1 MNLDFW
7 EPVSR
12 SAVINVRE
20 AAKEQRI
27 LDIWKLDYNF
37 VKAYILFLLLGL
49 QLGDIMFKTPQRT
62 TIIQSNQPLVKS
74 WGRGGT
80 TKKETTLSARN
91 IYT

>member
-20 AAKEQRI
+20 AAKERWV

-37 VKAYILFLLLGL
+37 IKPCILFLLDL
-49 QLGDIMFKTPQRT
+49 QLGDIMFKMPQRT
-62 TIIQSNQPLVKS
+62 TIIQSNQPLVKT

-80 TKKETTLSARN
+80 TKKQLFLLEIFILSR
-91 IYT
+91 

>member
-20 AAKEQRI
+20 AAKERWV

-37 VKAYILFLLLGL
+37 IKACILFLLDL
-49 QLGDIMFKTPQRT
+49 QLGDIMFKMPQRT
-62 TIIQSNQPLVKS
+62 TIIQSNQPLVKT

-80 TKKETTLSARN
+80 TKKETTLSVRN